1 VSCLLPEMNND
12 SLQRD
17 LEHGSKRE
25 LVRSLTTRS
34 DESRSES
41 PERRKPMCWYGAACR
56 QKHNSVHC
64 DKYDHE
70 ERECKFGATCRRKE
84 RGCRFQHPAPGT
96 QNKRFKNRNE
106 VNNGNSLEAGP
117 EPSRPVPFVFL
128 LVCVC
133 AAGLVVLP
141 VLGGCNAS
149 MHKFMFQLGCALG
162 VPFLLFEFLLK
173 TRRAWMLRRF
183 LEGDYSERA
192 TYRELGCLWYPE
204 PLQLLTY
211 TSGDVAGNNIEQY
224 ATWETNDVQ
233 QQVESAIGRREGG
246 QVMRSENGFNM
257 NFPDEFSST
266 DTTVDAEGNLSGL
279 GVRAKFDGSNIV
291 FGDGAW
297 AKAGFW
303 RLDWVTK
310 VLLLLFMVG
319 VECLFVSVL
328 MPPGVVGLGGVSDE
342 RMPLNAV
349 FVVDGSASIV
359 PEMWQAQ
366 QVAGMEFIRAFNR
379 TYGEKEGELN
389 MGIVQFS
396 TDARTEEPLTS
407 DIQAVLTKFQ
417 NMQQMD
423 RLTYF
428 DKGLSLCKDNLAI
441 YESGRESFDVCVL
454 ITDGLDMSEKKSL
467 VLQKLLP
474 SGTAIFGIFVGSD
487 AKGIQLLK
495 NVTDCGKAVN
505 PNHECQFFASAEDYA
520 VLSSKAD
527 EVASEVVRGVDLA
540 MCAMVSA
547 LIGVPTALGMSLPY
561 ILWYVSFTGLTMW
574 KRRHESN
581 YRSTKGNNNVSNTE

>member
-1 VSCLLPEMNND
+1 
-12 SLQRD
+12 
-17 LEHGSKRE
+17 
-25 LVRSLTTRS
+25 
-34 DESRSES
+34 
-41 PERRKPMCWYGAACR
+41 
-56 QKHNSVHC
+56 
-64 DKYDHE
+64 
-70 ERECKFGATCRRKE
+70 
-84 RGCRFQHPAPGT
+84 
-96 QNKRFKNRNE
+96 
-106 VNNGNSLEAGP
+106 
-117 EPSRPVPFVFL
+117 
-128 LVCVC
+128 
-133 AAGLVVLP
+133 
-141 VLGGCNAS
+141 
-149 MHKFMFQLGCALG
+149 MHKLMFQLGCALG
-162 VPFLLFEFLLK
+162 VPFLLFELLLK

-246 QVMRSENGFNM
+246 QVTRSENSFNM
-257 NFPDEFSST
+257 NFPDEFSSS
-266 DTTVDAEGNLSGL
+266 DTTVDAGGNLSGL

-291 FGDGAW
+291 SGDGAW

-328 MPPGVVGLGGVSDE
+328 MPPGVIGLGGMSDE

-359 PEMWQAQ
+359 PGMWQAQ

-379 TYGEKEGELN
+379 TYGEKQGELN

-407 DIQAVLTKFQ
+407 DIPAVLTKFQ

-423 RLTYF
+423 RKTYF
-428 DKGLSLCKDNLAI
+428 DKGLSLCKDNLAM

-467 VLQKLLP
+467 VLQQLLP

-487 AKGIQLLK
+487 GEGIQLLK
-495 NVTDCGKAVN
+495 NVTNCGKAEN

-520 VLSSKAD
+520 ALSSKAN

-581 YRSTKGNNNVSNTE
+581 YRSTKGNNNASNTE